1 MRGLSHFH
9 LLSVFRMNF
18 LPLFTEYE
26 DAITQGI
33 ITDTSKVGVGRAQYQ
48 IQEQALNT
56 CFR

>member
-1 MRGLSHFH
+1 
-9 LLSVFRMNF
+9 MNF